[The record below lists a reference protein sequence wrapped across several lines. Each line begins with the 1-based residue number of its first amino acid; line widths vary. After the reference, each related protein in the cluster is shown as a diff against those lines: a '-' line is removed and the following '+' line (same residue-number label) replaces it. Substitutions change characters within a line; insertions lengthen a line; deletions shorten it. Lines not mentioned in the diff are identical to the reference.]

1 MDQHAL
7 AIYNLSADIAA
18 VLAKNLIQ
26 EHQITN
32 SALGKSEASENAVA
46 GHFQCCLLYSA
57 LEKIQVNRQVDE
69 DHWGSLHERL
79 DQMIHEQA
87 KASADKVL
95 EPLGQLADSEE
106 LARVKK
112 LIYEPLAAYQGTSL
126 LKLEKGLENTP
137 VAVLVTNL
145 LKSFYA
151 EPKIILP
158 PGHEASKP
166 DRSQIADRAI
176 NLSLEGIKELFN
188 KGGLA

>member
-26 EHQITN
+26 EYPITN
-32 SALGKSEASENAVA
+32 SALGKNEASENAVA

-57 LEKIQVNRQVDE
+57 LEKIQINRQADE
-69 DHWGSLHERL
+69 ERWGSLHQSL
-79 DQMIHEQA
+79 DQMILQQA

-95 EPLGQLADSEE
+95 EPLGQLADSEQ

-112 LIYEPLAAYQGTSL
+112 LVYQPLAAYEGTSL
-126 LKLEKGLENTP
+126 LKLEQGLEDTP
-137 VAVLVTNL
+137 VAILVTNL
-145 LKSFYA
+145 IKSFYA
-151 EPKIILP
+151 EPKTAP
-158 PGHEASKP
+158 PPNQEAPKP
-166 DRSQIADRAI
+166 DHSQLADRAI